1 MVSKIP
7 SMVDMKLD
15 AEEQEEAM
23 NPSPPA
29 YPYGLCI
36 SLCDDELEKL
46 GLDDNVNVGDM
57 LHMHCLAEVT
67 SVSKRDDSNNGPSCR
82 IELQIKFIAAE
93 DEDEENEEEDKYE
106 RTTSKLYTNKG

>member
-7 SMVDMKLD
+7 SMVSMELD
-15 AEEQEEAM
+15 DKEKAEM
-23 NPSPPA
+23 SSPSLPK

-46 GLDDNVNVGDM
+46 NLDTDEVNVGDM

-67 SVSKRDDSNNGPSCR
+67 SVSKRDDSNGPCCR
-82 IELQIKFIAAE
+82 IELQITNIAAE
-93 DEDEENEEEDKYE
+93 SEDEENEESEKSF
-106 RTTSKLYTNKG
+106 TSKLYL